1 MDDLKN
7 AFFPKHASSIE
18 MFPNEN
24 YLNESQDKEFRRIAI
39 TSMKK
44 SRDFKKVHIHKHIHM
59 HTHIHTHMQLNVI
72 KEKVFK
78 KNKYL
83 SDAQESTNLKWIEMT
98 KTNLGFENEIQ

>member
-1 MDDLKN
+1 
-7 AFFPKHASSIE
+7 

-44 SRDFKKVHIHKHIHM
+44 SRDFKKAHIHKHIHM
-59 HTHIHTHMQLNVI
+59 HTHVHTHMQLNVI

-83 SDAQESTNLKWIEMT
+83 SGAQESTNLKWIEMT
-98 KTNLGFENEIQ
+98 KINLGFENEIQ